1 MKNILRK
8 TLIFIIIIIFI
19 CSFSSSYNS
28 LNLDNLAFVVA
39 LGIDKS
45 DTNNIKVTFQ
55 FVNPPSTSE
64 GSSQDSKII
73 IDAVDASSITNAI
86 NIMNSYLAR
95 KLDLSHC
102 KIIVFSEEIAQDG
115 ISDHIYSIMNDVQVR
130 PSSNIII
137 SNCSANYY
145 IENSNPSLET
155 LVTKYYDTFPNSSKY
170 TGYITNATIGAFFNS
185 LVCEY
190 CQGYAILG
198 GIISD
203 NNKSSIDS
211 DIKSGAS
218 NITGTRKSE
227 NIGTAIFKND
237 KLIGEL
243 NAIETVCLSILTNDV
258 ESFLITIPDPKNEN
272 STLDIYMLPG
282 KDMKIDVKIVNGSP
296 YITIKGEFSA
306 QIYSMSENSK
316 YLDTDVLSLIGDSC
330 NNYLESILSDF
341 LYKTSLTYKSDVAGI
356 GKYVLHKFRTNQDFT
371 NYNWASS
378 YVNSTFDI
386 KIKTKMDSGFLLTQT

>member
-1 MKNILRK
+1 MKNILQK
-8 TLIFIIIIIFI
+8 IFIFIIIIIFI

-28 LNLDNLAFVVA
+28 LNIDNLAFVVA

-55 FVNPPSTSE
+55 FVNPPATSE

-73 IDAVDASSITNAI
+73 IDTVDASSITNAI

-115 ISDHIYSIMNDVQVR
+115 ISDYIYSIMNDVQVR
-130 PSSNIII
+130 PSSNIIV

-145 IENSNPSLET
+145 IENSVPSLET

-170 TGYITNATIGAFFNS
+170 TGYITNATIGYFFNS

-198 GIISD
+198 GITSD
-203 NNKSSIDS
+203 NNKSIVDS
-211 DIKSGAS
+211 DIKSGSS

-227 NIGTAIFKND
+227 NIGTAIFKDD
-237 KLIGEL
+237 KLVGEL

-272 STLDIYMLPG
+272 STLDIYMLPE

-316 YLDTDVLSLIGDSC
+316 YLDNDVLSLIGDSC
-330 NNYLESILSDF
+330 SNYLKSILSDF

-356 GKYVLHKFRTNQDFT
+356 GRYVLQKFRTNQDFT
-371 NYNWASS
+371 DYNWASS

-386 KIKTKMDSGFLLTQT
+386 KIDTKMDSGFLLTQT